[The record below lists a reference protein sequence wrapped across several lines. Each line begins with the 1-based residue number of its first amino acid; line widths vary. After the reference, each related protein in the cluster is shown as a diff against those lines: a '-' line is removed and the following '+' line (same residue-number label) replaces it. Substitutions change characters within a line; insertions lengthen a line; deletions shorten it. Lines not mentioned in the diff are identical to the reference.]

1 MAPSAVSPEPVTSNG
16 SAKQAPV
23 DLKAEKKY
31 AKAIKLIES
40 RLPHLACLNK
50 VVCISLDP
58 AKPDVFVD
66 TRGEQARIVD
76 KVDVEANCRIQVT
89 PNVII
94 ELVEGKVEPRFAV
107 FKDAIFDET
116 KMPSG
121 EIPLAIGF
129 CDRLCPVTP
138 VEPTK
143 IEDMGEVTLPVPTED
158 IEQVK
163 ADIKKWGYGLVKNSL
178 NPEQLKSLKSAVEQQ
193 AAGEDKHGVASKDG
207 GAGAPNQ
214 RIWTLVNKGQEF
226 LDLLDHPLI
235 DEVVPEFLGDGAII
249 TSYSANI
256 ARPGNTPMQLHT
268 DQIAIQPPIREV
280 AFGLNI
286 MWFLTDVTRENG
298 GTRVFPGSHIGPIA
312 PADLFNI
319 DGTVAAAGPAGT
331 ALVFESRL
339 WHCTGPNEMKTGE
352 RPVILLFFMRSFI
365 RQQENNFLSL
375 RAEVEANLSD
385 RHKEFLGYVAT
396 GAVGGVEGKVLAGT
410 YASKVEKPVG
420 PYREGV
426 TA

>member
-1 MAPSAVSPEPVTSNG
+1 MAPSAISLEPITYSSSKQALFNDKA
-16 SAKQAPV
+16 AKQYQRAV
-23 DLKAEKKY
+23 
-31 AKAIKLIES
+31 KLIQH
-40 RLPHLACLNK
+40 RLPNVASLDK
-50 VVCISLDP
+50 VVCLSLDP
-58 AKPDVFVD
+58 AKPDIFVD
-66 TRGEQARIVD
+66 TRGETAKIVD
-76 KVDVEANCRIQVT
+76 KVDVEPHCRIQIK
-89 PNVII
+89 PSVII
-94 ELVEGKVEPRFAV
+94 ELVEGQVEPRFAI

-116 KMPSG
+116 KMPQG

-143 IEDMGEVTLPVPTED
+143 VEDLGDVALPVPTTD

-163 ADIKKWGYGLVKNSL
+163 ADIKRWGYGLVKDSL
-178 NPEQLKSLKSAVEQQ
+178 SREQVKLLKSAIEQQ
-193 AAGEDKHGVASKDG
+193 AAGEVKHGVASKDG

-214 RIWTLVNKGQEF
+214 RIWSLVNKGQEF

-268 DQIAIQPPIREV
+268 DQIAIQPPIRSV

-312 PADLFNI
+312 PSDLFNI

-375 RAEVEANLSD
+375 RPEVEANLTD
-385 RHKEFLGYVAT
+385 RHKEFLGYRTT

-410 YASKVEKPVG
+410 YVSKVENPVG
-420 PYREGV
+420 PFREGIA
-426 TA
+426 T